1 MRSPHARFDG
11 SLNCQPGADYGLG
24 TLAGLEIK
32 QETSEVRRTLN
43 TENLGSPFRNLRVMQ
58 TGIK

>member
-32 QETSEVRRTLN
+32 QETTEVRRTRN
-43 TENLGSPFRNLRVMQ
+43 TENLGVRSEICESPKFM
-58 TGIK
+58 